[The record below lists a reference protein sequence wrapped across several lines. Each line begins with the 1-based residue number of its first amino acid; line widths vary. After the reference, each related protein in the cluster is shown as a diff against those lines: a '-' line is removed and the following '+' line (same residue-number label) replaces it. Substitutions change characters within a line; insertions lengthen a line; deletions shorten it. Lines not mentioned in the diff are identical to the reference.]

1 MSDVRPTGATSVGGV
16 GGVGGD
22 PTQPAQPEKSLGQL
36 IGELTSELTDLVR
49 KELQLAQVE
58 IKQEV
63 RQAGKGG
70 GLLGGAGIAGFLAL
84 VLLSFA
90 LAWGLAELMPEGFA
104 FLIVG
109 VLWAIVAAVLAS
121 RGRKEL
127 KEVQP
132 VPRQTME
139 TLKEDAQ
146 WARDLKS

>member
-1 MSDVRPTGATSVGGV
+1 MSDVRPSGATSMGGMAS
-16 GGVGGD
+16 D

-36 IGELTSELTDLVR
+36 LGELTGELTDLVR

-70 GLLGGAGIAGFLAL
+70 GLLGGAGVAGFLAL
-84 VLLSFA
+84 ILLSFA

>member
-1 MSDVRPTGATSVGGV
+1 VSDVRPTGGATSL
-16 GGVGGD
+16 GGD
-22 PTQPAQPEKSLGQL
+22 PTQPAQPDKSLGQL
-36 IGELTSELTDLVR
+36 LGELTGELTDLVR

-58 IKQEV
+58 IKEEV

-70 GLLGGAGIAGFLAL
+70 GFLGGAGVAGFLAL
-84 VLLSFA
+84 ILLSFA

>member
-1 MSDVRPTGATSVGGV
+1 MSDVRPTPGATSVGGV
-16 GGVGGD
+16 ADD

-36 IGELTSELTDLVR
+36 LGELTGELTDLVR

-58 IKQEV
+58 IKEEV

-70 GLLGGAGIAGFLAL
+70 GLLGGAGVAGFLAL
-84 VLLSFA
+84 ILLSFA

-109 VLWAIVAAVLAS
+109 LLWAIVAAVLAS

>member
-1 MSDVRPTGATSVGGV
+1 VSDVRPGGATSVGGPID
-16 GGVGGD
+16 D
-22 PTQPAQPEKSLGQL
+22 PTQPAQPDKSLGQL
-36 IGELTSELTDLVR
+36 LGELTGELTDLVR

-58 IKQEV
+58 IKEEV

-70 GLLGGAGIAGFLAL
+70 GLLGGAGVAGFLAL
-84 VLLSFA
+84 ILLSFA